1 MLRTT
6 AQVSTRKFDRLRHCS
21 GTFPLTDVQI
31 GIAGISILFLLIL
44 LRVPIGVSLIGV
56 SFGGIWV
63 LVGERAAWG
72 ALGIIPYSFAATWQ
86 LSSVPMFLLMGYLCF
101 HAGLTKGLFDAA
113 RVWLSALP
121 GGMAIATV
129 FGAAG
134 FAAVTGSSVACAAA
148 MGRIA
153 VPEML
158 RQGYDTSLATGTV
171 AAAGTI
177 GALIPPS
184 ILMIMFGIIAEVPIS
199 QLFLGGIGAGLLTG
213 FGYAIVITIRA
224 TLQPEA
230 APRLTERVPLS
241 ERVRALKEIWP
252 VLLLVIGVFG
262 GLFSGIFTPT
272 EAGAVGAFLSFI
284 IAALKGSLSFQN
296 FRNALLE
303 TLLTTGA
310 LFIIAIGASMLTRFL
325 AFSGAGD
332 YLSAL
337 VAAMGADEL
346 LLLLGIS
353 LIYLVLGMFLE
364 PLGAMLLTLPI
375 LLPIIESTGFSLVW
389 FGVLL
394 TKFLE
399 IGMITPPV
407 GLNVFVIKG
416 VVGDL
421 ASTTTIF
428 RGIMW
433 FLVADLIVVMLLIGF
448 PQITLFLPGL
458 LN

>member
-1 MLRTT
+1 M
-6 AQVSTRKFDRLRHCS
+6 
-21 GTFPLTDVQI
+21 TDVQI
-31 GIAGISILFLLIL
+31 GFAGIGLLLTLIA

-56 SFGGIWV
+56 SFGGIWL
-63 LVGERAAWG
+63 LVGERAAFG
-72 ALGIIPYSFAATWQ
+72 ALGIIPYSMTATWQ
-86 LSSVPMFLLMGYLCF
+86 LSSIPMFLLMGFFCF

-113 RVWLSALP
+113 KVWLSGLP
-121 GGMAIATV
+121 GGLAIASV

-184 ILMIMFGIIAEVPIS
+184 ILMILYGIIAEVPIN
-199 QLFLGGIGAGLLTG
+199 QLFLGGIGAGLITA
-213 FGYAIVITIRA
+213 FGYVVVIMLRA
-224 TLQPEA
+224 TLQPET
-230 APRLTERVPLS
+230 APRLTEKVPMP
-241 ERVRALKEIWP
+241 ERLRALREIWP
-252 VLLLVIGVFG
+252 VLLLVFGVFG
-262 GLFSGIFTPT
+262 GLFGGIFTPT
-272 EAGAVGAFLSFI
+272 EAGAVGASMSLV
-284 IAALKGSLSFQN
+284 IAAVKRTLSLQN
-296 FRNALLE
+296 FKNAMLE
-303 TLLTTGA
+303 TLLTSGS
-310 LFIIAIGASMLTRFL
+310 LFIIAVGASLLTRFL
-325 AFSGAGD
+325 AFSGTGD
-332 YLSAL
+332 YLAEF
-337 VAAMGADEL
+337 VAALGANEIML
-346 LLLLGIS
+346 LIGIS

-375 LLPIIESTGFSLVW
+375 LLPIIEETSFSLVW
-389 FGVLL
+389 FGVVL

-399 IGMITPPV
+399 IGMITPPI

-421 ASTTTIF
+421 ATTSTIF

-433 FLVADLIVVMLLIGF
+433 FLVADLVVVTLLIAF
-448 PQITLFLPGL
+448 PEIVLFLPSL